1 VKNNLE
7 IGTTGT
13 TIASMDKNSKSTEET
28 PKAVYFYPRPF
39 SKIFQFKIT
48 LLETD
53 PPVWRRIQV
62 PGCYTFWD
70 LHCAITDAFGWL
82 DYHLD
87 LFTIKNP
94 KTGSEDHFGI
104 PDPDG
109 MHDEEMGYVTKPS
122 WMSKISHYF
131 ILKPIENTHA
141 DYLYDFGDGW
151 HHSVVL
157 EKIMTRTDKKLAN
170 TYPCCIDGA
179 NACPPEDCGGPW
191 GYQRFKKSIAYH
203 NAEDHKD
210 MLKWVGGW
218 FDPEW
223 FDVGLVRFEDP
234 WLRWDIAFIKKP
246 CPKDMRMVQ
255 YHRMN
260 GLKKG

>member
-1 VKNNLE
+1 MARA
-7 IGTTGT
+7 
-13 TIASMDKNSKSTEET
+13 TIRSMAKKTPDKAYS
-28 PKAVYFYPRPF
+28 YLFPF
-39 SKIFQFKIT
+39 SKIYQFKIT

-62 PGCYTFWD
+62 PGCYSFWD

-82 DYHLD
+82 DCHLH

-94 KTGSEDHFGI
+94 KTNEEDHFGI

-109 MHDEEMGYVTKPS
+109 MHDDDMGYATNPS
-122 WMSKISHYF
+122 WMTKISRNF
-131 ILKPIENTHA
+131 TLKPNNNAIA

-170 TYPCCIDGA
+170 TYPSCIDGG
-179 NACPPEDCGGPW
+179 NACPPEDCGGPF
-191 GYQRFKKSIAYH
+191 GYQGFKKAIAYH
-203 NAEDHKD
+203 NAVEHDD
-210 MLKWVGGW
+210 MLRWVGGW

-223 FDVGLVRFEDP
+223 FDRELVRFEDP
-234 WLRWDIAFIKKP
+234 HVRWDIAFQDKP
-246 CPKDMRMVQ
+246 CPKGMRMVQ
-255 YHRMN
+255 YHRM
-260 GLKKG
+260 KVK